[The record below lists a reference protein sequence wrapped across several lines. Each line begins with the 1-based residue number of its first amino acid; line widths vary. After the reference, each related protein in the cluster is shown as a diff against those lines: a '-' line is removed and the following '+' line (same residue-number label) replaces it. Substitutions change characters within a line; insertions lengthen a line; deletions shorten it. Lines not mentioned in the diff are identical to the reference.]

1 MKKNFSILFVIFLT
15 FYVLYVSAIPA
26 TRTKNLEGD
35 DSSVFPSLTKEQG
48 SLKLENGE
56 EIMENMDE
64 RLERRIDLDIQ
75 DYGGTGANKDHDPKS
90 PGNDGN

>member
-1 MKKNFSILFVIFLT
+1 MLTICIIILFFALVHYLH
-15 FYVLYVSAIPA
+15 
-26 TRTKNLEGD
+26 NLQ
-35 DSSVFPSLTKEQG
+35 EQG